1 MKGLSRTYTPPHL
14 SLISVVGTVSKWPAW
29 PYALVVFSLYGKRAK
44 EPNLITWKFS
54 QDDTGRESRRDS
66 GSDNDSIAGFED
78 GRHGTR
84 QGMQAALRSREW
96 PRLAAGKE
104 RGP

>member
-29 PYALVVFSLYGKRAK
+29 PLCPHGFLLIWQKAK

-66 GSDNDSIAGFED
+66 GSDSDSIAGFED